1 MNVDA
6 ILKSKGREVLT
17 TPATTTV
24 ASAIEQF
31 ASSNIGALV
40 VSSDGDRVE
49 GIVSERDV
57 VRALARHGVTLLSMP
72 VGRIMSTARVCSPSD
87 TLGHVMEVMTVSRH
101 RHLPVV
107 GGGRLRGIISIGDVV
122 KARLHELTLEVN
134 VLRDAYIARH

>member
-6 ILKSKGREVLT
+6 ILGSKGREVLT

-31 ASSNIGALV
+31 VSDNIGALV
-40 VSSDGDRVE
+40 VSADGERVE
-49 GIVSERDV
+49 GIVSERDI
-57 VRALARHGVTLLSMP
+57 VRALARHGGGVLTMP
-72 VGRIMSTARVCSPSD
+72 VSRIMSTARVCSSHD
-87 TLGHVMEVMTVSRH
+87 TLSHVMEVMTLSRH

-107 GGGRLRGIISIGDVV
+107 DDGRLRGLISIGDVV
-122 KARLHELTLEVN
+122 KARLHELTLEVA